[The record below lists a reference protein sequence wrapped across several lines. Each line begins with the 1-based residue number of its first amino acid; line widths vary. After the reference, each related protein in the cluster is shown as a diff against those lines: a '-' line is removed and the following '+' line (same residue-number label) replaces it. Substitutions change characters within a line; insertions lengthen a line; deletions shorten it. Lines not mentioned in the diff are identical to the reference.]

1 MSNTPRP
8 ISVNPSKGICREHE
22 IDVVLEV
29 SPGMTTVLNVSR
41 EEAAVLRDKLNRYLG
56 ETND

>member
-1 MSNTPRP
+1 MSSTPRP
-8 ISVNPSKGICREHE
+8 ISITQSKGIWREHE

-41 EEAAVLRDKLNRYLG
+41 NHRRLPKRNRPRRSQ
-56 ETND
+56 

>member
-8 ISVNPSKGICREHE
+8 ISVTPSKGIWREHE

-41 EEAAVLRDKLNRYLG
+41 EEVIILRDKLNRYLG
-56 ETND
+56 ATND

>member
-1 MSNTPRP
+1 MTDTPRP
-8 ISVNPSKGICREHE
+8 INITQSKGIWREHE
-22 IDVVLEV
+22 IDIVLEV

-41 EEAAVLRDKLNRYLG
+41 EEAAALRDKLNQYLG